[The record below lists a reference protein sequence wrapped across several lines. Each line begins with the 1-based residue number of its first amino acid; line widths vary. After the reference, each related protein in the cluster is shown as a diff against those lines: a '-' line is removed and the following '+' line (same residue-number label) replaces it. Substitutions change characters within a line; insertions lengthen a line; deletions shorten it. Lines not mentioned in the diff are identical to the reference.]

1 MKDVIRRGL
10 TAYPTSFWSD
20 HLNTALMM
28 LRFTCHKMTGY
39 PPFTMITGSKPR
51 LPSVIQ
57 TPLDDLPDEL
67 SREEEDAFCEKMF

>member
-1 MKDVIRRGL
+1 M
-10 TAYPTSFWSD
+10 AYPTRFWSN

-28 LRFTCHKMTGY
+28 LRFTCHKMTRY

-57 TPLDDLPDEL
+57 TPLDDLPDEP
-67 SREEEDAFCEKMF
+67 SREEEDAYCEKMF